1 VSFDAGPEGLLHRP
15 VAPLI
20 QSPLHFARKVRIAL
34 NGSAELLC
42 PGGRQITQIR
52 NGRHRLL
59 HPLDNII
66 WKALTTRQD
75 RFAESNGQARRFMPE
90 VSPLAG
96 FPEATAAGYKSLAGM
111 VSPRGTIGVFLDAPY
126 QPHPGWSLVAGAP
139 MPEMVHEGADAPLAR
154 SSSSSDPEILEL
166 SAADSPD
173 MLELTALTKPG
184 PFGKRTHELGT
195 YLGIRREGKLVAM
208 AGERLKVP
216 GYTEVS
222 AVCTHPDHT
231 GHGYA
236 RILMMEVMQRI
247 RSRGET
253 PCLHV
258 REDNVRAIELYE
270 RLGFRQRVLMHFAVL
285 RKDV

>member
-1 VSFDAGPEGLLHRP
+1 
-15 VAPLI
+15 
-20 QSPLHFARKVRIAL
+20 
-34 NGSAELLC
+34 
-42 PGGRQITQIR
+42 
-52 NGRHRLL
+52 L

-90 VSPLAG
+90 VSPLAA
-96 FPEATAAGYKSLAGM
+96 FREPTAAGYESLAGL
-111 VSPRGTIGVFLDAPY
+111 VGSRGTIGVFLDAPY
-126 QPHPGWSLVAGAP
+126 QPHAGWSLVAGAP
-139 MPEMVHEGADAPLAR
+139 MPEMVYEGDGVPFPR
-154 SSSSSDPEILEL
+154 SSSCSTPDPEIVEL

-173 MLELTALTKPG
+173 MVELTALTKPG

-195 YLGIRREGKLVAM
+195 YLGIRREEKLVAM

-222 AVCTHPDHT
+222 AVCTHPEHT

-236 RILMMEVMQRI
+236 RILMMEVMRRI

-253 PCLHV
+253 PFLHV
-258 REDNVRAIELYE
+258 REDNVRAIELYQ